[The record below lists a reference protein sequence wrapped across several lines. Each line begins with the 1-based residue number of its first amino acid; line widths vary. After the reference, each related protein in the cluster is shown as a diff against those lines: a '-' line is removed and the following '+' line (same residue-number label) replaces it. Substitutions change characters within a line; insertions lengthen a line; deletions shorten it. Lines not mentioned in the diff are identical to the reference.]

1 MLYGLYPGIHALLT
15 RKSSVML
22 KTLFSCFLVLV
33 FSGALLAQTSDDLKK
48 KQADIQREID
58 ELRQSLNDTKK
69 NKKAGLGQLSLIKK
83 KLRLREQA
91 INNINDQINVI
102 QSNISQSRNEI
113 TRLKQELDTL
123 KAQYEKSVVYA
134 YKNRSNYD
142 FLNFIFSAAN
152 FNDALK
158 RIEYLKSYRQYR
170 EQQATSIKNTQ
181 SLLQGKITG
190 LETTQKRKSEALQE
204 QEKEKVVLVEERK
217 EKDEIVN
224 KLKARERE
232 LMKELTDKQRAD
244 KKLRDG
250 IMAAIRRE
258 AEKAKAEARRREKE
272 EAAAAAKKAAA
283 NPATSNPNTT
293 AGTTPAKTAPA
304 KSKSVFSATPEGEL
318 ISDNFEK
325 NRGKL
330 PWPIDKGQIKIHFGP
345 YKIPELKITGVN
357 PGLTLETEEGAAVKA
372 IFDGEVSSVFEVD
385 GNTAVFVRHGK
396 YFTAYSN
403 LSAVSVSKNQHV
415 KAGQV
420 LGKAASNGEGNGE
433 IEFVLMQDTRNID
446 PEPWI
451 RRR

>member
-1 MLYGLYPGIHALLT
+1 
-15 RKSSVML
+15 ML
-22 KTLFSCFLVLV
+22 KTLFSCFLILA
-33 FSGALLAQTSDDLKK
+33 FSGSLLAQTSDDLKK

-58 ELRQSLNDTKK
+58 ELKQSLNDTKK
-69 NKKAGLGQLSLIKK
+69 NKKAGLGQLSLITK

-123 KAQYEKSVVYA
+123 KTQYEKSVVYA

-142 FLNFIFSAAN
+142 FLNFIFSAAS

-181 SLLQGKITG
+181 LLLQGKITG
-190 LETTQKRKSEALQE
+190 LETTQKRKSDALVE
-204 QEKEKVVLVEERK
+204 QQKEKVVLVEERK

-224 KLKARERE
+224 KLKTRERE
-232 LMKELTDKQRAD
+232 LTKELTDKQRAD

-258 AEKAKAEARRREKE
+258 ADKARAEAKRREKE
-272 EAAAAAKKAAA
+272 EAAAAAAAAKKAAA
-283 NPATSNPNTT
+283 NPATTSPNPNTT
-293 AGTTPAKTAPA
+293 AANNTPAKPAPV
-304 KSKSVFSATPEGEL
+304 KSKSVFDATPEGEL

-330 PWPIDKGQIKIHFGP
+330 PWPVDKGQIKIHFGP
-345 YKIPELKITGVN
+345 YRIAELKITGNN

-372 IFDGEVSSVFEVD
+372 VFDGEVISVFEVD
-385 GNTAVFVRHGK
+385 GSSAVFVRHGK
-396 YFTAYSN
+396 YFTTYSN
-403 LSAVSVSKNQHV
+403 LNSVTVGRNQQV

-420 LGKAASNGEGNGE
+420 LGKAASNSEGNGE
-433 IEFVLMQDTRNID
+433 IEFVLMQDTRNLD

>member
-1 MLYGLYPGIHALLT
+1 
-15 RKSSVML
+15 ML
-22 KTLFSCFLVLV
+22 KTLFSCLLVLA
-33 FSGALLAQTSDDLKK
+33 FSGSLLAQTSDDLKK
-48 KQADIQREID
+48 KQAEIQREID
-58 ELRQSLNDTKK
+58 DLKQSLNDTKK
-69 NKKAGLGQLSLIKK
+69 NKKAGLGQLSMIKK

-102 QSNISQSRNEI
+102 QGNISQSRNEI
-113 TRLKQELDTL
+113 SRLKLELDTL

-170 EQQATSIKNTQ
+170 EQQATSIKSTQ
-181 SLLQGKITG
+181 QLLQGKISS
-190 LETTQKRKSEALQE
+190 LESTQKRKSDALQE

-232 LMKELTDKQRAD
+232 LTKELTDKQRAD

-258 AEKAKAEARRREKE
+258 TEKARAEALRREKE
-272 EAAAAAKKAAA
+272 EAAAAKKAAA
-283 NPATSNPNTT
+283 NNAASNPNT
-293 AGTTPAKTAPA
+293 AANAPAKTTTA
-304 KSKSVFSATPEGEL
+304 KPKSVFAATPEGEL

-345 YKIPELKITGVN
+345 YKIPELKITGNN

-372 IFDGEVSSVFEVD
+372 VFDGEVISVFEVD
-385 GNTAVFVRHGK
+385 GTSAVFVRHGK
-396 YFTAYSN
+396 YFTTYSN
-403 LSAVSVSKNQHV
+403 LNGVSVSRNQQV

-433 IEFVLMQDTRNID
+433 IEFVLMQDTRNLD

>member
-1 MLYGLYPGIHALLT
+1 
-15 RKSSVML
+15 ML
-22 KTLFSCFLVLV
+22 KTLFSCLMILV
-33 FSGALLAQTSDDLKK
+33 FSGTLLAQTSDDLRK

-69 NKKAGLGQLSLIKK
+69 NKKAGLGQLSLITK

-102 QSNISQSRNEI
+102 QGNISQSRNEI

-123 KAQYEKSVVYA
+123 KIQYEKSVVYA

-142 FLNFIFSAAN
+142 FLNFIFSAAS

-170 EQQATSIKNTQ
+170 EQQATSIKSTQ
-181 SLLQGKITG
+181 LSLQGKISG
-190 LETTQKRKSEALQE
+190 LESTQKRKSDALVE
-204 QEKEKVVLVEERK
+204 QQKEKVVLVEERK

-232 LMKELTDKQRAD
+232 LTKELTDKQRAD

-258 AEKAKAEARRREKE
+258 ADKARAEAKRREKE
-272 EAAAAAKKAAA
+272 EAAAAAAAAKKAAA
-283 NPATSNPNTT
+283 NPSTSSPNPNTT
-293 AGTTPAKTAPA
+293 AATTPSRPAPV
-304 KSKSVFSATPEGEL
+304 KSKSVFDATPEGEL

-330 PWPIDKGQIKIHFGP
+330 PWPVDKGQIKIHFGP
-345 YKIPELKITGVN
+345 YRIEAIKITGNN
-357 PGLTLETEEGAAVKA
+357 PGLTIETEEGAAVKA
-372 IFDGEVSSVFEVD
+372 VFDGEVISVFEVD
-385 GNTAVFVRHGK
+385 GSSAVFVRHGK
-396 YFTAYSN
+396 YFTTYSN
-403 LSAVSVSKNQHV
+403 LNGVTVGRNQQV

-420 LGKAASNGEGNGE
+420 LGKAASNTEGNGE
-433 IEFVLMQDTRNID
+433 IEFVLMQDTRNLD

>member
-1 MLYGLYPGIHALLT
+1 
-15 RKSSVML
+15 ML
-22 KTLFSCFLVLV
+22 KTLFSCFLILA
-33 FSGALLAQTSDDLKK
+33 FSGGLLAQTSDDLRK

-69 NKKAGLGQLSLIKK
+69 NKKAGLGQLSLITK

-123 KAQYEKSVVYA
+123 KMLYEKSVVYA

-142 FLNFIFSAAN
+142 FLNFIFSASN

-170 EQQATSIKNTQ
+170 EQQASSIKNTQ
-181 SLLQGKITG
+181 LLLQGKITG
-190 LETTQKRKSEALQE
+190 LESTQKRKSDALVE
-204 QEKEKVVLVEERK
+204 QQKEKVVLVEERK

-272 EAAAAAKKAAA
+272 EAAAAAAAKKAAA
-283 NPATSNPNTT
+283 NSAAPNPNTT
-293 AGTTPAKTAPA
+293 ATTTTPAKAAPV
-304 KSKSVFSATPEGEL
+304 KSKSVFDATPEGEL

-330 PWPIDKGQIKIHFGP
+330 PWPVDKGQIKIHFGP
-345 YKIPELKITGVN
+345 YRIAELKITGNN

-372 IFDGEVSSVFEVD
+372 VFDGEVISVFEVD
-385 GNTAVFVRHGK
+385 GSSAVFVRHGK
-396 YFTAYSN
+396 YFTTYSN
-403 LSAVSVSKNQHV
+403 LNSVTVGRNQQV

-420 LGKAASNGEGNGE
+420 LGKAASNSEGNGE
-433 IEFVLMQDTRNID
+433 IEFVLMQDTRNLD

>member
-1 MLYGLYPGIHALLT
+1 
-15 RKSSVML
+15 ML
-22 KTLFSCFLVLV
+22 KTLFSCFLILA
-33 FSGALLAQTSDDLKK
+33 FSGGLLAQTSDDLKK

-69 NKKAGLGQLSLIKK
+69 NKKAGLGQLSLITK

-102 QSNISQSRNEI
+102 QGNISQSRNEI

-123 KAQYEKSVVYA
+123 KVQYEKSVVYA

-142 FLNFIFSAAN
+142 FLNFIFSAAS

-170 EQQATSIKNTQ
+170 EQQATSIKSTQ
-181 SLLQGKITG
+181 LLLQGKITG
-190 LETTQKRKSEALQE
+190 LESTQKRKSDALVE
-204 QEKEKVVLVEERK
+204 QQKEKIVLVEERK

-232 LMKELTDKQRAD
+232 LTKELTDKQRAD

-250 IMAAIRRE
+250 VMAAIRRE
-258 AEKAKAEARRREKE
+258 TEKAKAEARRREKE
-272 EAAAAAKKAAA
+272 EAAAAAAAAKKAAA
-283 NPATSNPNTT
+283 NPSTSSPNPNTT
-293 AGTTPAKTAPA
+293 AATTTPSKPAPV
-304 KSKSVFSATPEGEL
+304 KSKSVFDATPEGVL

-330 PWPIDKGQIKIHFGP
+330 PWPVDKGQIKIHFGP
-345 YKIPELKITGVN
+345 YRIEAIKITGNN
-357 PGLTLETEEGAAVKA
+357 PGLTIETEDGAAVKA
-372 IFDGEVSSVFEVD
+372 VFDGEVISVFEVD
-385 GNTAVFVRHGK
+385 GTSAVFIRHGK
-396 YFTAYSN
+396 YFTTYSN
-403 LSAVSVSKNQHV
+403 LNSVTVGRNQQI

-420 LGKAASNGEGNGE
+420 LGKAAPNSEGNGE
-433 IEFVLMQDTRNID
+433 IEFVLMQDTRNLD

>member
-1 MLYGLYPGIHALLT
+1 
-15 RKSSVML
+15 ML
-22 KTLFSCFLVLV
+22 KTLFSCIMVLA
-33 FSGALLAQTSDDLKK
+33 FSGTLLAQTSDDLRK

-69 NKKAGLGQLSLIKK
+69 NKKAGLGQLSLITK

-102 QSNISQSRNEI
+102 QSNIHQSRNEI
-113 TRLKQELDTL
+113 SRLKQELDTL

-142 FLNFIFSAAN
+142 FLNFIFSASN

-170 EQQATSIKNTQ
+170 EQQATSIKSTQ
-181 SLLQGKITG
+181 LLLQGKITG
-190 LETTQKRKSEALQE
+190 LESTQKRKSDALQE
-204 QEKEKVVLVEERK
+204 QQKEKVVLVEERK

-232 LMKELTDKQRAD
+232 LTKELTDKQRAD

-258 AEKAKAEARRREKE
+258 TEKAKAEARRREKE
-272 EAAAAAKKAAA
+272 EAAAAAAAAKREKAAA
-283 NPATSNPNTT
+283 AANEKATTPNPNTT
-293 AGTTPAKTAPA
+293 AAPNTPAKTAPV
-304 KSKSVFSATPEGEL
+304 KPKSVFETTPEGVL

-330 PWPIDKGQIKIHFGP
+330 PWPVDKGQIKIHFGP
-345 YKIPELKITGVN
+345 YRIPEINITGNN

-372 IFDGEVSSVFEVD
+372 VFDGEVISVFEVD
-385 GNTAVFVRHGK
+385 GSSAVFVRHGK
-396 YFTAYSN
+396 YFTTYSN
-403 LSAVSVSKNQHV
+403 LNGVTVSKNQQV

-420 LGKAASNGEGNGE
+420 LGKAAPNSEGNGE
-433 IEFVLMQDTRNID
+433 IEFVLMQDTRNLD